1 MQSKVYNKALG
12 VIERMVIVSPG
23 LPSLYQ
29 EKAWCHAQQH
39 EYRLAIGALE
49 SYLEH
54 AENAGSLADTKQVK
68 DQINGLWASLSR
80 LN

>member
-1 MQSKVYNKALG
+1 VYTKALG
-12 VIERMVIVSPG
+12 VIERMAIVSPS

-54 AENAGSLADTKQVK
+54 AQNAGSLADTKQVK
-68 DQINGLWASLSR
+68 DQINKLWASLSR